1 MCHGGIGHEVRGRNL
16 RAATDARHG
25 QDHEQTKRM
34 KEEVHPRTVKP
45 SGQRLQGGAAK
56 YRHLDAARLPIERMF
71 IYFADMARPKGSN
84 ADITGPRVRA
94 AALRLF
100 ARDGYAAV
108 SMRQIAA
115 EVGVQAGALY
125 LYTPDKQALL
135 FDLLDSHMR
144 DLIAA
149 YDAEVLAPDPMVR
162 MAHFVRFH
170 IGRNLDHPAAV
181 FLSYME
187 LRNLT
192 PDNFAAIEA
201 LRRAYEDRLARILA
215 DGQAARQ
222 FAVADVRLATMAII
236 AMLNGVNTWFRDGGR
251 LSRSEVEAI
260 HCDMVRKAL
269 SA

>member
-1 MCHGGIGHEVRGRNL
+1 
-16 RAATDARHG
+16 
-25 QDHEQTKRM
+25 
-34 KEEVHPRTVKP
+34 
-45 SGQRLQGGAAK
+45 
-56 YRHLDAARLPIERMF
+56 
-71 IYFADMARPKGSN
+71 MARPKGSN

-94 AALRLF
+94 SALRLF

-135 FDLLDSHMR
+135 FDLLDNHMR

-149 YDAEVLAPDPMVR
+149 YDVEILPFDPLER

-192 PDNFAAIEA
+192 PDNFTAIEA
-201 LRRAYEDRLARILA
+201 LRRAYEDRLTRILA
-215 DGQAARQ
+215 DGQVAQ
-222 FAVADVRLATMAII
+222 VFAVADVRLATMAII

-251 LSRSEVEAI
+251 LSRSEVEEI
-260 HCDMVRKAL
+260 HCDMVRKVL